1 MTDRAFEREAML
13 ALLQETVELR
23 RRIGELESLVR
34 DALLSPAQRASNLRK
49 AAKANRRMG
58 NGKQQERA
66 V

>member
-34 DALLSPAQRASNLRK
+34 GALLSPAQRASNLRK
-49 AAKANRRMG
+49 AAKANRR
-58 NGKQQERA
+58 NGHGQKREQPE
-66 V
+66 